1 MRASPRRIEIFLLAL
16 GLTAWCLSLV
26 ALLSGRRLAGL
37 SPISL
42 YPLYTVASILGWGLG
57 NLFVARTRGQAR
69 GVRRILLPLYLL
81 APPGVLFA
89 LWATATTELQLGVPL
104 APVYAS
110 GIFVILFL
118 VPLTFARGRGADRPP
133 R

>member
-1 MRASPRRIEIFLLAL
+1 MRFSSRRLEVFLLAL

-26 ALLSGRRLAGL
+26 SLLSGRRLAGM

-42 YPLYTVASILGWGLG
+42 YALYSIASILGWGLG

-69 GVRRILLPLYLL
+69 GLQRVLLPLYLL
-81 APPGVLFA
+81 APTGVLFA
-89 LWATATTELQLGVPL
+89 LWATATGELQLGVPL
-104 APVYAS
+104 APVYAT
-110 GIFVILFL
+110 GIFAVLFL
-118 VPLTFARGRGADRPP
+118 VPLTFSRGRGLGPP